1 MESIVMLS
9 TKIIGGLKSL
19 HIEAIDWHNR
29 VVSNGGSVS
38 PTTLKAVSDFCRG
51 IDGAGI
57 RSRFLRLNLFC
68 GNNLNACTVPLYR
81 GYSYGGSLYGS
92 STEANT
98 NFVSSDYTETGS
110 NKGLNGTTGT
120 KYLDTGL
127 TIASAYN
134 AGISWASNHMG
145 VYITNSDLSTVGWIG
160 ANDTAFAC
168 YDGGAF
174 AFYSLNG
181 GSYLGGADNGDHNI
195 STVAGTNNGF
205 ALGTYTS
212 LGAGAVY
219 RNGISVTNSIGVFN
233 SEFTTSNTLPL
244 LVCGTSYSVDGCGS
258 TDYSPAQTIVAGYSI
273 GLGLTLSQA
282 SSYNNAMQAFQTAL
296 GRKIT

>member
-9 TKIIGGLKSL
+9 TKIIGGSKSL
-19 HIEAIDWHNR
+19 HLEAIDWHNR

-38 PTTLKAVSDFCRG
+38 PTTLKAVSDFCRS

-57 RSRFLRLNLFC
+57 RSKFLRLNLFC

-81 GYSYGGSLYGS
+81 GYSYGGTLYGS

-110 NKGLNGTTGT
+110 NKGLSGITGN

-127 TIASAYN
+127 TIGSAYT
-134 AGISWASNHMG
+134 AGIRYASNHMG
-145 VYITNSDLSTVGWIG
+145 IYITDTNLNTAEWMG
-160 ANDTAFAC
+160 ANDTFWGC
-168 YDGGAF
+168 YDNNAF
-174 AFYSLNG
+174 GWYGLNG
-181 GSYLGGADNGDHNI
+181 GNYNGGADSGDHSI
-195 STVAGTNNGF
+195 ATVAGTNNGF

-212 LGAGAVY
+212 INTGATY
-219 RNGISVTNSIGVFN
+219 RNGIDVTNTVGGLNF
-233 SEFTTSNTLPL
+233 EFTVGNTLPL
-244 LVCGTSYSVDGCGS
+244 IVCGTSYSEDGCG
-258 TDYSPAQTIVAGYSI
+258 TTITPANTIVAGYSI

>member
-9 TKIIGGLKSL
+9 TKIIGGSKSL
-19 HIEAIDWHNR
+19 HLEAIDWHNR
-29 VVSNGGSVS
+29 VVANGGSVS
-38 PTTLKAVSDFCRG
+38 QYTLKAVSDFCRG

-57 RSRFLRLNLFC
+57 RNRFLRLNLFC

-81 GYSYGGSLYGS
+81 GYSYGGTLYGS
-92 STEANT
+92 STETNT

-110 NKGLNGTTGT
+110 NKGLNTIGE
-120 KYLDTGL
+120 KYLNTGL

-145 VYITNSDLSTVGWIG
+145 IYITDSNLFTAGWMG
-160 ANDTAFAC
+160 ANDTNFGC
-168 YDGGAF
+168 YDNTAF
-174 AFYSLNG
+174 AFYSLDG
-181 GSYLGGADNGDHNI
+181 GTYIGGADAGDHTI
-195 STVAGTNNGF
+195 STVIGTNNGF

-212 LGAGAVY
+212 LSTGAVY
-219 RNGISVTNSIGVFN
+219 RNGISVTNAIGVFN

-244 LVCGTSYSVDGCGS
+244 IVGGTSYSVDGCGP
-258 TDYSPAQTIVAGYSI
+258 TAYETANTILAGYSI
-273 GLGLTLSQA
+273 GLGLTSSQA

>member
-1 MESIVMLS
+1 MLS
-9 TKIIGGLKSL
+9 KKIIGGSKSL

-38 PTTLKAVSDFCRG
+38 QYTLKAVSNFCRG

-57 RSRFLRLNLFC
+57 RSKFLRLNLFC
-68 GNNLNACTVPLYR
+68 GNNLNACVVPLYR
-81 GYSYGGSLYGS
+81 GYSYGGTLYGS

-110 NKGLNGTTGT
+110 NKGLNGTTGS

-127 TIASAYN
+127 TIGSAYT
-134 AGISWASNHMG
+134 AGIRYASNHMG
-145 VYITNSDLSTVGWIG
+145 IYITNSDLNTGDWMG
-160 ANDTAFAC
+160 ANDTNWGCYDSNAFAW
-168 YDGGAF
+168 
-174 AFYSLNG
+174 YSFVGN
-181 GSYLGGADNGDHNI
+181 YIGGADNGDHTI
-195 STVAGTNNGF
+195 QATLGTTNNGF
-205 ALGTYTS
+205 AIGTYTS
-212 LGAGAVY
+212 INTGATY
-219 RNGISVTNSIGVFN
+219 RNGIDVTNIVGALD
-233 SEFTTSNTLPL
+233 SEFTAGNTLPL
-244 LVCGTSYSVDGCGS
+244 LVCGTSYSVDGCA
-258 TDYSPAQTIVAGYSI
+258 TTEILTADTIVAGYSI

>member
-1 MESIVMLS
+1 MLS
-9 TKIIGGLKSL
+9 FKVLNSLRSL

-38 PTTLKAVSDFCRG
+38 PTTLRAVSDFCKSV
-51 IDGAGI
+51 DGAGI

-81 GYSYGGSLYGS
+81 GYSYGGTLYGS

-110 NKGLNGTTGT
+110 NKGLNGTTGS

-127 TIASAYN
+127 TMGSAYT
-134 AGISWASNHMG
+134 AGIRYASNHMG
-145 VYITNSDLSTVGWIG
+145 IYITNSDLNTGEWMG
-160 ANDTAFAC
+160 ANDTNWAC
-168 YDGGAF
+168 YDGNAF
-174 AFYSLNG
+174 GWYSFDGN
-181 GSYLGGADNGDHNI
+181 YLGGTDGGDHSI
-195 STVAGTNNGF
+195 QSTLGTTNNGF
-205 ALGTYTS
+205 AIGTYTS
-212 LGAGAVY
+212 INTGATY
-219 RNGISVTNSIGVFN
+219 RNGIDVTNAVGAVN
-233 SEFTTSNTLPL
+233 SEFTVGNTLPL
-244 LVCGTSYSVDGCGS
+244 LVCGTSYSEDGCG
-258 TDYSPAQTIVAGYSI
+258 TTILNPANTIVAGYSI

-282 SSYNNAMQAFQTAL
+282 SSYNNAMQAFQTVL